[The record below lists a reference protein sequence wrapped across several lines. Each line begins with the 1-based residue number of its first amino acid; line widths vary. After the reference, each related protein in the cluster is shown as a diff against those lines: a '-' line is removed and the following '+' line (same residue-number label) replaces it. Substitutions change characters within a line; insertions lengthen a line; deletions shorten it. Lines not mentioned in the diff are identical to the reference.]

1 MGLNIHSEPGTRRA
15 LDKRVRK
22 FICSCLTASNGEE
35 IEASSPLVAARVFQ
49 SKHRIPSGWE
59 VVVIEKF
66 VFTTADTPP
75 AVHEARPTRG

>member
-1 MGLNIHSEPGTRRA
+1 
-15 LDKRVRK
+15 
-22 FICSCLTASNGEE
+22 
-35 IEASSPLVAARVFQ
+35 VAARVFQ

-75 AVHEARPTRG
+75 AVHEARPTHG